1 MAGGGLFHLVMMVE
15 QGFVLH
21 VEGVIGDSMLTFAYG
36 EYGRGPR
43 VIEHMVTLLP
53 VPGVTLERNQ

>member
-1 MAGGGLFHLVMMVE
+1 MMVE